1 MDDHAYHHAIRRI
14 RRFHYLHYPAQGALM
29 ATLVLAAGRRTA
41 SGTAVNP
48 QLATWP
54 LLFMAVGLL
63 MLVGGLIYLI
73 SAYIRPNLRRP
84 PAENLRLYQSRIF
97 LRNSLLGLACLP
109 PLAAHVLSGEWWNL
123 LFFGCLLLVP
133 CLVAAPSARSYQ
145 KWLIS

>member
-1 MDDHAYHHAIRRI
+1 MDDRAYHQAIRRI
-14 RRFHYLHYPAQGALM
+14 RRFHFLHYPAQGALM
-29 ATLVLAAGRRTA
+29 AALVLAAGRRTA
-41 SGTAVNP
+41 SSTAVNP

-54 LLFMAVGLL
+54 LLFMVVGLL

-73 SAYIRPNLRRP
+73 SAYMRPNLRRP

-109 PLAAHVLSGEWWNL
+109 PLAAYVLNGEALNFV
-123 LFFGCLLLVP
+123 FFGCLLLVP
-133 CLVAAPSARSYQ
+133 CWLAAPTARNYQ